1 MFPGQGSQKKGMGK
15 DLFELFP
22 DQIKAADE
30 ILGYSLAELCLED
43 TDDRLKKTQFTQPAL
58 YVVSALTYL
67 KHREETGVQPDFA
80 AGHSLGEYPALFCAG
95 AFDFE
100 TGLKLVQKRG
110 ELMSRA
116 GEGGMAAVMK
126 LDYAGIRQILDQNQF
141 DSIDVAN
148 FNSPQQIVLSGPTDD
163 IARAKPIFEAAGVS
177 YVIIKV
183 TSAFHSRYMQEAQE
197 EFARFLDEFEFR
209 PLGLPV
215 ISNVEARPYEDHRI
229 REMLALQIT
238 HSVKWTD
245 TIRYLMARGEDEFI
259 EMGPGN
265 VLKGLLRNIRQQAEP
280 MVLEGEPEPE
290 SGGVVFTDGLPQ
302 VVPESLGSA
311 AFRRDYGIKYAYLAG
326 ALDNGVSSAEFV
338 INMAKAGLIGFL
350 GTGGMA
356 LEEIEAAIKRI
367 RSQLSGGQA
376 YGMNLLC
383 NLEEPEVEESTVE
396 LFLQQ
401 GIDKIEASS
410 FLQMTPSLVRFR
422 LSGLAKGENG
432 EVIARNRI
440 IAKVTRPEIAL
451 TFMSPAPERIVRK
464 LVETGKLT
472 AEEAELAGSI
482 PMSHDICV
490 QADSGGFTD
499 RGNPY
504 ALLPAILALRDQKMN
519 EAGYSQRIR
528 VGATGGIGTPEAAAA
543 AFVLGADFI
552 RTGSI
557 NLATVE
563 ARTSEVVKDML
574 QEMGVQDTDYAP
586 AADMFEIGS
595 KVQVL
600 KKGVFFPARAN
611 KLYALYQ
618 HYGSLEE
625 IDPKRTS
632 QVQEKYFH
640 KSFDEVWEELK
651 ATRFKDRPEEIEKA
665 GQNPKHKM
673 ALVFKWYLAL
683 ANRLALEGA
692 RDRVVDFQ
700 VPCGPALG
708 AFNQWVQGGQWEKNW
723 RARHPGAIAA
733 RLMKETAVLLSLR
746 LRQLTGSLTTPN

>member
-1 MFPGQGSQKKGMGK
+1 MFPGQGAQKKGMGK
-15 DLFELFP
+15 DLFELYP
-22 DQIKAADE
+22 DQIRAADE
-30 ILGYSLAELCLED
+30 ILGYSIAELCLED
-43 TDDRLKKTQFTQPAL
+43 TDGRLKQTQYTQPAL

-67 KHREETGVQPDFA
+67 KHQEETGARPDFA
-80 AGHSLGEYPALFCAG
+80 AGHSLGEYSALFCAG

-100 TGLKLVQKRG
+100 TGVRMVQKRG
-110 ELMSRA
+110 ELMSQA

-126 LDYAGIRQILDQNQF
+126 MDYAQIRKILDENQF

-163 IARAKPIFEAAGVS
+163 IARAKPIFEEAGVS
-177 YVIIKV
+177 YIIIKV

-197 EFARFLDEFEFR
+197 EFGRFLDEFEFK
-209 PLGLPV
+209 PLEVPV
-215 ISNVEARPYEDHRI
+215 ISNVEALPYEDNRI
-229 REMLALQIT
+229 REMLSRQIT

-245 TIRYLMARGEDEFI
+245 TIRYLMARGEEEFV

-265 VLKGLLRNIRQQAEP
+265 VLKGLLRNIKKHAEP
-280 MVLEGEPEPE
+280 LILEGGPEPE
-290 SGGVVFTDGLPQ
+290 DATVVFEDGLPI
-302 VVPESLGSA
+302 VSATSLGCPDLK
-311 AFRRDYGIKYAYLAG
+311 RDYGIKYAYMAG
-326 ALDNGVSSAEFV
+326 ALDNGISSAEFV
-338 INMAKAGLIGFL
+338 INMGKAGLIGFL
-350 GTGGMA
+350 GTGGMST
-356 LEEIEAAIKRI
+356 EEIEVAIKHI
-367 RSQLSGGQA
+367 RLQLKDGQS

-383 NLEEPEVEESTVE
+383 NLEEPEVEANAVD
-396 LFLQQ
+396 LFLKYE
-401 GIDKIEASS
+401 IDKIEASA
-410 FLQMTPSLVRFR
+410 FLQMTPSLVHYR
-422 LSGLAKGENG
+422 LSGLSRAEDGS
-432 EVIARNRI
+432 VVVRNRVV
-440 IAKVTRPEIAL
+440 AKVTRPEIAL
-451 TFMSPAPERIVRK
+451 TFMSPAPQRIVAK
-464 LVETGKLT
+464 LVEAGKLT
-472 AEEAELAGSI
+472 PEEAELGARI

-519 EAGYSQRIR
+519 EAAYSGRIR
-528 VGATGGIGTPEAAAA
+528 VGGTGGIGTPEAAAA

-563 ARTSEVVKDML
+563 AQTSDAVKDML

-618 HYGSLEE
+618 HYGALED
-625 IDPKRTS
+625 IDPKRAA
-632 QVQEKYFH
+632 QVQDKYFR

-651 ATRFKDRPEEIEKA
+651 STRFKDKPEEIEKA
-665 GQNPKHKM
+665 AQNPKHKM

-683 ANRLALEGA
+683 ATNLALEGA
-692 RDRVVDFQ
+692 RERVVDFQ

-708 AFNQWVQGGQWEKNW
+708 AFNQWVQGSKWEKNW
-723 RARHPGAIAA
+723 RARHPGAMAV
-733 RLMKETAVLLSLR
+733 RLMNETAGLLSLR
-746 LRQLTGSLTTPN
+746 LRQLTGVPTPPN